1 MTTTAVRPPEG
12 VVTFLFTDIVG
23 STEMWETHGD
33 AFLPVLQAHNAIMAD
48 AIERN
53 GGYLMKTEGDSYKVA
68 FADPAAA
75 VRCAVVAQ
83 AALQRYPWPSDIPPL
98 KVRMAIHT
106 GKPFAQGGDYFGP
119 PVNRTAR
126 MMSACHGGQI
136 LVSEDTLNLA
146 EQRVGREARFVDQG
160 YHRLR
165 DLDEPIRLY
174 EVDHPALEAQRHPPP
189 RTLNGHAHNLPVQR
203 TSFIGRQEQIEQIAA
218 LLSRDDTP
226 CLQISGPSG
235 IGKTRLSLQVAAER
249 VDWFPDGVWYV
260 KLSDSTTAED
270 AAIEVAREVGIELTP
285 GVPATAAVREWVGR
299 RSCLLILDD
308 CGRIPEVGSFIHE
321 LLTGAA
327 HLRCLATTAESLQI
341 EDAEHIALPELTLPE
356 PDAGAAEV
364 MASEAGR
371 LFAERAH
378 DARDDFRLT
387 DRRAKPVSR
396 LLRSLGG
403 MPAAIEKAAEM
414 MRGRDVTPTAILTA
428 LGGELAQS
436 AEEATRAAAS
446 HGRTLLSKLSESHGM
461 ASLLDTL
468 GTAMAD
474 RRQLAD
480 AERATCEALAI
491 YHRIGDREGV
501 ASSLHQLGL
510 VAAAQRNY
518 TRAAA
523 LLHAAHDAYLELDK
537 RVAAR
542 IHSDLETI
550 RRALGAEVEPPR
562 PTLTQAVA
570 LATGLEN

>member
-1 MTTTAVRPPEG
+1 MTSATARPPEG

-33 AFLPVLQAHNAIMAD
+33 AFLPILQAHNAIMAD
-48 AIERN
+48 AIDRN

-68 FADPAAA
+68 FSDPAAA
-75 VRCAVVAQ
+75 IRCAVVAQ
-83 AALQRYPWPSDIPPL
+83 AALQRYPWPSDIPKL
-98 KVRMAIHT
+98 KVRMAIHS
-106 GKPFAQGGDYFGP
+106 GRPFAQGGDYFGP
-119 PVNRTAR
+119 PVNRAAR
-126 MMSACHGGQI
+126 MMSACNGGQI

-146 EQRVGREARFVDQG
+146 EQKVGRETRFIDQG

-165 DLDEPIRLY
+165 DLDEPIRMF

-189 RTLNGHAHNLPVQR
+189 RTLNGHIHNLPVQR

-218 LLSRDDTP
+218 LLSRNDTP

-235 IGKTRLSLQVAAER
+235 TGKTRLSLQVAAER

-260 KLSDSTTAED
+260 KLTDSTTAED
-270 AAIEVAREVGIELTP
+270 AAIEVARAVGIELVP
-285 GVPATAAVREWVGR
+285 GVPATVTVREWVGK

-308 CGRIPEVGSFIHE
+308 CGRIPEVGRFIHE

-327 HLRCLATTAESLQI
+327 HLRCLATTAESLHI
-341 EDAEHIALPELTLPE
+341 EDAEQIALPELSL
-356 PDAGAAEV
+356 PDADVGAAEV
-364 MASEAGR
+364 MESEAGR

-378 DARDDFRLT
+378 AARSDFRLT

-414 MRGRDVTPTAILTA
+414 MRGRDVTPSALLNA
-428 LGGELAQS
+428 LGGEIAQS
-436 AEEATRAAAS
+436 AEEATRAAAT
-446 HGRTLLSKLSESHGM
+446 HGRTLLQRISESHGM

-468 GTAMAD
+468 GTALAD
-474 RRQLAD
+474 RRELAQ
-480 AERATCEALAI
+480 AENATREALAI

-501 ASSLHQLGL
+501 AGSLRQLGL

-537 RVAAR
+537 QVAAR

-550 RRALGAEVEPPR
+550 RRNLGADVELPR
-562 PTLTQAVA
+562 PTLSQAVA
-570 LATGLEN
+570 LATGMEN